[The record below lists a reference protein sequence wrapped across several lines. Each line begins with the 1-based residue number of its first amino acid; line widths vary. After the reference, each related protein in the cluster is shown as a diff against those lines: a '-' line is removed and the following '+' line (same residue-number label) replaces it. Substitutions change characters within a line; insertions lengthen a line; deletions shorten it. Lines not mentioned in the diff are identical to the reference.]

1 MTEIH
6 LPLSLRL
13 EAGDFFRKYVKMY
26 LDQNGVTYDERNVSK
41 VEEYMEELS
50 MLEFQSV
57 PVTVGL
63 GVGPFAGF
71 ELKKLDEIIQ
81 QKKSQ

>member
-1 MTEIH
+1 MAKKDVIIYTSEDCG
-6 LPLSLRL
+6 
-13 EAGDFFRKYVKMY
+13 ACNTVKMY
-26 LDQNGVTYDERNVSK
+26 LDQNEVTYDERNVSK

-50 MLEFQSV
+50 KLGFQSV

-63 GVGPFAGF
+63 GVEPFAGF
-71 ELKKLDEIIQ
+71 ELKELDEIIQ